1 LKSQTTFLGEPHN
14 NPVASENTILALQH
28 RLEDAP
34 QQIALAEAAMPVLG
48 EGRVIRHLANEP
60 EPAEPP
66 VSQIEMDLFAQPP
79 LRTDAEAVADDQHAD
94 HQLGINRGASRATV
108 ERRQLSSYAAK
119 LDEPIDRAQQMIR
132 WNVLV

>member
-1 LKSQTTFLGEPHN
+1 
-14 NPVASENTILALQH
+14 
-28 RLEDAP
+28 
-34 QQIALAEAAMPVLG
+34 MPVLG

-94 HQLGINRGASRATV
+94 HQFGINRGASRAAV
-108 ERRQLSSYAAK
+108 ERRQLSPYFAK